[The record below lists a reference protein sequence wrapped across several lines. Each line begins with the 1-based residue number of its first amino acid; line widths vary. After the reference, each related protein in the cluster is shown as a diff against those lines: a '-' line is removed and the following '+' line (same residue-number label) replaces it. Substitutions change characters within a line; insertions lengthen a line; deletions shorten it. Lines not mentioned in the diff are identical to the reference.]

1 MESKLPHFHEFVEFV
16 EGARLPSNDG
26 DCQLPCRVDATSIV
40 TSTNRYIAPTVP
52 RPAQKVPTRS
62 PLEHSSVRKASGF
75 EESECSDTR
84 RRDLCQWQ
92 GRLHG
97 LLSSKDRAAHE
108 VLHNNDQSSS
118 NGPLLAS
125 GNNKRPR
132 PSEAPEDNF
141 LIGEKRQRV
150 PRHDVPSTVGSN
162 STKTGSSASSKTLRA
177 KPSVRCTPPRR
188 PTLETDNSDMDL
200 VVQHKVEEGKVAHKR
215 AEQKRRNEQSS
226 LITEMEHRLPSEFLD
241 GCQPRNQKPGYSKNG
256 TLKAMLNCHKHQAT
270 LIEDQ
275 DKIIEAQAAANAAL
289 KERYTAL
296 MQQCQQCGSWNELP
310 G

>member
-1 MESKLPHFHEFVEFV
+1 MESKLPHFQEFVEFV

-26 DCQLPCRVDATSIV
+26 DCQLSCRVDATSIV

-52 RPAQKVPTRS
+52 RPAQKILTRS

-75 EESECSDTR
+75 EESECLNTR
-84 RRDLCQWQ
+84 RRSLCHWQ
-92 GRLHG
+92 GRSHCLI
-97 LLSSKDRAAHE
+97 SSKDGAAHE
-108 VLHNNDQSSS
+108 VIHNNDQSSS
-118 NGPLLAS
+118 NGP
-125 GNNKRPR
+125 NNKRPR
-132 PSEAPEDNF
+132 PREAPDDTF

-150 PRHDVPSTVGSN
+150 LRHDVPSTAGSHFI
-162 STKTGSSASSKTLRA
+162 KTGSSASSKTLRA
-177 KPSVRCTPPRR
+177 KPSVRCTSPRR

-226 LITEMEHRLPSEFLD
+226 LITEMEHRLPSQFLD

-256 TLKAMLNCHKHQAT
+256 TLKAMLNCHKHQVT
-270 LIEDQ
+270 LIEEQ

-289 KERYTAL
+289 KERSTAL

-310 G
+310 D